1 VNVRRVVN
9 VPFLSMLEGNGLL
22 PLNDC
27 AGMWM
32 RRRLSFIFWVR
43 RRGFEERGLNGGLT
57 TLSESGGPL

>member
-1 VNVRRVVN
+1 MCDESLCSVFEYARGER
-9 VPFLSMLEGNGLL
+9 LL

-32 RRRLSFIFWVR
+32 RRRLSFILWVR

-57 TLSESGGPL
+57 TLSESGALCE